1 MSAQAAPNTL
11 CFIESVIVARR
22 HFLLGHQQASAS
34 QMKAVVPGPAEP
46 FTYLYDLLIYTPGN
60 FIQINLPLPRSWEVQ
75 KFAAFSTLRAAGR
88 PDGLSAE
95 VGQGQASRSC

>member
-34 QMKAVVPGPAEP
+34 QMKAVASWACRAIYLSVR
-46 FTYLYDLLIYTPGN
+46 FTHLHT
-60 FIQINLPLPRSWEVQ
+60 R
-75 KFAAFSTLRAAGR
+75 
-88 PDGLSAE
+88 
-95 VGQGQASRSC
+95 